1 MFREEDYTIELVTK
15 LIINTID
22 LDHILDIDRLEE
34 EKNMP
39 PSEIF
44 LEGLKNELEMNG
56 YSEDEINS
64 INSIEI
70 RLFR

>member
-1 MFREEDYTIELVTK
+1 MELVTK

-44 LEGLKNELEMNG
+44 LEGLKHELEMNG
-56 YSEDEINS
+56 YSKDEINS